1 MVTINTRP
9 HKKLIAWQK
18 AIELVKEIYKI
29 TETFPRKEEFGL
41 TAQMRR
47 AAISVP
53 SNIAEGLTRKTN
65 KDKLHFLNIAQAS
78 LSEIDTQLEISMNL
92 TYIEETTFGEVEKRL
107 IEVQMLVS
115 GLSRSMG

>member
-1 MVTINTRP
+1 MINERP
-9 HKKLIAWQK
+9 HKKLVTWQK
-18 AIELVKEIYKI
+18 AVELVTEIYRL
-29 TETFPRKEEFGL
+29 TEAFPRKEEFGI

-78 LSEIDTQLEISMNL
+78 LSEIDTQIEISL
-92 TYIEETTFGEVEKRL
+92 RLGYISQQVYEDAEIKVIEVEKL
-107 IEVQMLVS
+107 LS
-115 GLSRSMG
+115 GLSRSIQ